1 MEQSNPQKS
10 NGQKVTEVVGGI
22 RLVTQDYVVKVPVF
36 EDEVVKRPVFQAEEI
51 KVPTGWDRVTN
62 ALALEICQNIL
73 KQLEPAIISKIDA
86 AIKGRI
92 DTIKVP
98 KIVEEVKVVYKD
110 VPVER
115 AVITDVPVERAI
127 FKDKTI
133 INPVTKD
140 VEVVNALIIDKPVIN
155 AVVQDVKVNNAVIT
169 DVDVERAVIREKI
182 VEVTHKQCHCEHGKP
197 LV

>member
-36 EDEVVKRPVFQAEEI
+36 EEEVVKQPIFVAEEI

-62 ALALEICQNIL
+62 AIALELSEKITA
-73 KQLEPAIISKIDA
+73 KVLELVDAKLAI
-86 AIKGRI
+86 AIKDRI

-98 KIVEEVKVVYKD
+98 KIIEEVKIVYKD

-115 AVITDVPVERAI
+115 AVITDVPVERAV
-127 FKDKTI
+127 FKDKII

-140 VEVVNALIIDKPVIN
+140 VEIINALIIDKPVVN
-155 AVVQDVKVNNAVIT
+155 AIIEDVHVKNAVIK
-169 DVDVERAVIREKI
+169 DIEVERAIIRDR
-182 VEVTHKQCHCEHGKP
+182 VN
-197 LV
+197 

>member
-1 MEQSNPQKS
+1 MEQSNPQKAS
-10 NGQKVTEVVGGI
+10 GQKVTEVVGGI
-22 RLVTQDYVVKVPVF
+22 RLVTQDYTVKVPVF
-36 EDEVVKRPVFQAEEI
+36 EDEIVKRPVYIAEEI

-73 KQLEPAIISKIDA
+73 KHLEPAIISKIDA

-98 KIVEEVKVVYKD
+98 KIVEELKVVEREVHVDRPIFTD
-110 VPVER
+110 VEVER
-115 AVITDVPVERAI
+115 PI

-140 VEVVNALIIDKPVIN
+140 VEVVNALVIDKPVVN
-155 AVVQDVKVNNAVIT
+155 AVIENVKVQNAVIT

-182 VEVTHKQCHCEHGKP
+182 VEVTHKQCHCSCGKP
-197 LV
+197 V